1 MPEHEHGHGLQRE
14 RPPPALVG
22 QHGVEEGQVRGVER
36 RPVAAMDAQF
46 ERLVPLEHQDRPGPA
61 AGGQH
66 GGDLP
71 PAQGQVALEAL
82 EVRRLVPEG
91 TVRQAEE
98 ELAVHLG
105 EAPQPEP
112 PEQVVGVVDGAVVG
126 ADDVPRADRVVVAV
140 DALVAAG
147 APAGVAHEEGGP
159 VVHPGQDLLERLVGD
174 ELPGRYGSL
183 EEPVLAVAVE
193 PGDAGGV
200 RAPALAQDQEPGEEP
215 RQVVSFLGAPPLLS
229 EDDARQAK
237 LSLESSYKDQKA
249 GGIPALTMLEIH
261 SLKCIFSL

>member
-1 MPEHEHGHGLQRE
+1 
-14 RPPPALVG
+14 
-22 QHGVEEGQVRGVER
+22 
-36 RPVAAMDAQF
+36 
-46 ERLVPLEHQDRPGPA
+46 
-61 AGGQH
+61 
-66 GGDLP
+66 
-71 PAQGQVALEAL
+71 
-82 EVRRLVPEG
+82 
-91 TVRQAEE
+91 
-98 ELAVHLG
+98 
-105 EAPQPEP
+105 
-112 PEQVVGVVDGAVVG
+112 
-126 ADDVPRADRVVVAV
+126 
-140 DALVAAG
+140 
-147 APAGVAHEEGGP
+147 VAHEEGGP

>member
-1 MPEHEHGHGLQRE
+1 MFFST
-14 RPPPALVG
+14 
-22 QHGVEEGQVRGVER
+22 EEGRWTGFQISTQLRD
-36 RPVAAMDAQF
+36 VAVDAQF

-112 PEQVVGVVDGAVVG
+112 PEQAVGVAASLRECRPSDSRLA
-126 ADDVPRADRVVVAV
+126 ALAPR
-140 DALVAAG
+140 LLAG
-147 APAGVAHEEGGP
+147 ARKPWCRWCRCGC
-159 VVHPGQDLLERLVGD
+159 R
-174 ELPGRYGSL
+174 
-183 EEPVLAVAVE
+183 
-193 PGDAGGV
+193 
-200 RAPALAQDQEPGEEP
+200 
-215 RQVVSFLGAPPLLS
+215 
-229 EDDARQAK
+229 
-237 LSLESSYKDQKA
+237 
-249 GGIPALTMLEIH
+249 
-261 SLKCIFSL
+261 